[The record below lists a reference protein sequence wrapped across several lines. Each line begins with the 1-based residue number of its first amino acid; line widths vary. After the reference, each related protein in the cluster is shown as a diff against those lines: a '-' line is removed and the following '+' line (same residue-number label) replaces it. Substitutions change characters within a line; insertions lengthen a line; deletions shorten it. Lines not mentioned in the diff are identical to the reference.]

1 MIDQSGSPNLNIERI
16 NLLWEKPEPFAPGD
30 SFLWTDPSVAKKLL
44 EAHLDPTSD
53 VASRRPETIERSV
66 AWITETLA
74 LPKDA
79 CILDLGCGPGLY
91 ASRLAR
97 NGFKVTGVDISQST
111 IEYATQKARE
121 DGLEIDY
128 RCENYLHIEDE
139 SRFDAA
145 LLIYGDLCPLS
156 PEARRRLFA
165 NVRQALKPG
174 GYFVLD
180 VTTPRLRQR
189 EGLKNRWYIAQHG
202 FWRPGWHLVLEQGYG
217 YDGDLY
223 LDQYII
229 IENGSTCVFRNWF
242 QDYTAESIRAE
253 IESNG
258 FNLESLWSDLAGAP
272 YHADSDWIGVI
283 GRVI

>member
-1 MIDQSGSPNLNIERI
+1 MIDQPASPNLNIEGI
-16 NLLWEKPEPFAPGD
+16 NHLREKPEPFAPGD
-30 SFLWTDPSVAKKLL
+30 SFLWTDPYVAKKLL

-53 VASRRPETIERSV
+53 VASRRPKIIDQSL

-97 NGFKVTGVDISQST
+97 NGFKVTGVDISQNS
-111 IEYATQKARE
+111 IEYAIQKARE
-121 DGLEIDY
+121 DGLEIEYHCQDY
-128 RCENYLHIEDE
+128 LQIEDE

-165 NVRQALKPG
+165 NVRRALKPG

-189 EGLKNRWYIAQHG
+189 RGLKNSWYTAHNG
-202 FWRPGWHLVLEQGYG
+202 FWRPGWHLVLEQGFA

-229 IENGSTCVFRNWF
+229 IENGSTCVYRNWF
-242 QDYTAESIRAE
+242 QDYTADTIRAE
-253 IESNG
+253 TESNG
-258 FNLESLWSDLAGAP
+258 FILESLWSDLTGAP
-272 YHADSDWIGVI
+272 YCENSDWIGVI
-283 GRVI
+283 GRRI